1 MLGSFKSVRT
11 LSHWHIRLDA
21 KELKSDPAALN
32 AEGYRREDD
41 MSALKQLV
49 GKRIAVLAADGFEK
63 EELASPVA
71 ALKQAGAEV
80 VIVAL
85 HPGRIRG
92 MSVHQPAEL
101 IAVDKT
107 VNKVRAG
114 DYDGLVIPGGYISP
128 DLLRQSA
135 LARGFICDLNAL
147 GKPIVM
153 LSQAAVVLASAGLVR
168 DRSLTSWPGVRDDL
182 VNAGALWLND
192 EVVRDANWLSS
203 RGPQDVAV
211 LIQEM
216 IPLFAGAPETIRTL
230 RPSYS
235 DPQREEPA
243 EVPGQPLRW
252 LATPSVRTMLGLAL
266 LGVGVVAASRGRRGQ
281 PSAAGQAQ
289 APALPLNAP

>member
-1 MLGSFKSVRT
+1 
-11 LSHWHIRLDA
+11 
-21 KELKSDPAALN
+21 
-32 AEGYRREDD
+32 
-41 MSALKQLV
+41 MSALKRLA

-63 EELASPVA
+63 DELAAPVE
-71 ALKQAGAEV
+71 ALKEAGAEV

-107 VNKVRAG
+107 VHKVRAG

-135 LARGFICDLNAL
+135 QARGFLRDVNAL

-153 LSQAAVVLASAGLVR
+153 MSQAPLVLVSAGLAGGR
-168 DRSLTSWPGVRDDL
+168 TLTSWPGVRDDM
-182 VNAGALWLND
+182 VNAGAVWLN
-192 EVVRDANWLSS
+192 EAVVRDATWLSS
-203 RGPQDVAV
+203 RGPQDLAALV
-211 LIQEM
+211 QQM
-216 IPLFAGAPETIRTL
+216 MPLLAGEPEIIETSRTAL
-230 RPSYS
+230 S

-252 LATPSVRTMLGLAL
+252 LATPSLRTMLSLAL
-266 LGVGVVAASRGRRGQ
+266 LGAGVVAASRGRRAKGN
-281 PSAAGQAQ
+281 AASPPPAL
-289 APALPLNAP
+289 ALPLGEP